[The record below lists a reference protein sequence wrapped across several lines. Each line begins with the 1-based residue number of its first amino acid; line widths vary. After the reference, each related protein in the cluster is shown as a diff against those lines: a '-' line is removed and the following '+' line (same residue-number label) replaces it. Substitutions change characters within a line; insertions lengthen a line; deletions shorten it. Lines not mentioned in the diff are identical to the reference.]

1 MKKTLFYTFL
11 AGLLLTVTSCQTEPV
26 LYQFTDGF
34 SDVSFAAAT
43 AKFSMTAD
51 DGNKI
56 VVELQRGNTKGSADI
71 NVVIDDK
78 TDGVFQPSASV
89 FHFNDGEARS
99 QITFTYPDINLFG
112 GETYEID
119 ITVED
124 PSQVSPSGISTCT
137 VKASRKLTMKSIGVG
152 TYYSDYWEEE
162 WPQELLKAEE
172 ADYYELPDCWVSG
185 VPFAFMVV
193 DGEIQWLTGYTG
205 YDHSSYGQIWLS
217 YYYPMEVDFDGKTII
232 ICTSYDVPQI
242 ENSFGPGYYEIFT
255 LPEGVTL

>member
-11 AGLLLTVTSCQTEPV
+11 AGLILTVTSCQTEPV

-34 SDVSFAAAT
+34 NDVSFPSST
-43 AKFSMTAD
+43 AKFTMVPE

-56 VVELQRGNTKGSADI
+56 IVELYRGNTKGSADI
-71 NVVIDDK
+71 NVVIDDN
-78 TDGVFQPSASV
+78 TDGVFTPSSKV
-89 FHFNDGEARS
+89 FHFNDGEATS
-99 QITFTYPDINLFG
+99 NITFTYPDLNQFG

-172 ADYYELPDCWVSG
+172 ADYYELPNCWVAG
-185 VPFAFMVV
+185 KPFAFMVN
-193 DGEIQWLTGYTG
+193 DGEIQWLTQYTG
-205 YDHSSYGQIWLS
+205 YDRSDYGPVYLS
-217 YYYPMEVDFDGKTII
+217 YYYPIEIDFDGKVITL
-232 ICTSYDVPQI
+232 TVSYDLPAIQ
-242 ENSFGPGYYEIFT
+242 NSFGPGYNEIFT